1 MAEKKRGRALCPAS
15 SALTRCF
22 THALR
27 CASVQRSKH
36 VQRNGKHP
44 PKPGLPTISVVQDS
58 LLSPLFS
65 KGSEHL
71 PPAAQVTSACGG
83 CRSSWTWWRS
93 RWCFFMRVQWL
104 RGSKRRTVGVAPMFL
119 SPGSAPGGA
128 LCRCASGGQNTSSLH
143 FSRRAE
149 WQNASKSCTVW
160 TKGNRHRTPF
170 SNLSPFTYSLLGE
183 RRLRPSFSPETVFLA

>member
-1 MAEKKRGRALCPAS
+1 MSGLHRSTRALSDGALSEKEKAVRPERGDVSFGGELNLVAGFDEQAKMGRDYCKEAYRHWLKKRGRALCPAS
-15 SALTRCF
+15 SARTRCF

-44 PKPGLPTISVVQDS
+44 PKPGLPTISIVQDS

-65 KGSEHL
+65 EGSEGL
-71 PPAAQVTSACGG
+71 PTAQVTSACGAG

-128 LCRCASGGQNTSSLH
+128 LCRC
-143 FSRRAE
+143 
-149 WQNASKSCTVW
+149 
-160 TKGNRHRTPF
+160 P
-170 SNLSPFTYSLLGE
+170 
-183 RRLRPSFSPETVFLA
+183 